1 MATMTSPADPL
12 TELCKSIGP
21 VSRTLHLAYIPQTHS
36 LPAREDS
43 GFIQAL
49 HILPHDVRGLGALFT
64 ALFWCDSRS
73 PCRAGSHVSVPS
85 QKVVV
90 QTPLSGRH
98 SPGSGQRTREPRSGD
113 HKRRACSGAQRGGLK
128 PPVLSPRA
136 SDAGKCPHPGN
147 PRRTAAAA
155 ATRSGRQNG
164 GGSDGLVLRGE
175 PGPRDPASGRAGWP
189 QPPGVCPRPAPSRTP
204 NDARGP
210 GGRDP
215 GRRGAGPRAR
225 SCCPEASLS
234 PAGRSGAGAAGGA
247 HAPRESL
254 VGGAVAGGAHAHPR
268 WRGSRGRCGP
278 AGSAGRVQA

>member
-1 MATMTSPADPL
+1 MTSA
-12 TELCKSIGP
+12 
-21 VSRTLHLAYIPQTHS
+21 VSERCSPPFSGATHARRVAPGAMSRCRARKWWYRLHS
-36 LPAREDS
+36 LGDTHPAR
-43 GFIQAL
+43 G
-49 HILPHDVRGLGALFT
+49 
-64 ALFWCDSRS
+64 
-73 PCRAGSHVSVPS
+73 
-85 QKVVV
+85 
-90 QTPLSGRH
+90 SGRE
-98 SPGSGQRTREPRSGD
+98 SLGRETTSGELAP
-113 HKRRACSGAQRGGLK
+113 GAQRGGLK
-128 PPVLSPRA
+128 TPVLSPRA